1 MGAHAWRGGVN
12 EAERPTSMCAAAA
25 AASSPGSRNLNARAQ
40 ASRVDMQCGAG
51 SLRTASK
58 AEVVADANATGMR
71 GGSSGV
77 GRSKW
82 VAVGGS
88 RGVAVRGSKW
98 VAFEGFRR
106 VAVRGSKGVA
116 VGGSRGVAAAVW
128 AVSPGAPKRC
138 GGSAR
143 TSCLA
148 WRHVPSTRKMRY
160 GDEDDEG
167 SIEEGGF
174 FEAEGSVEGERS
186 VEGEGSLEEEG
197 SIADSASDGSAIS
210 REPPRL

>member
-58 AEVVADANATGMR
+58 AEVVGDANATGMR

-88 RGVAVRGSKW
+88 RG
-98 VAFEGFRR
+98 